1 VILGNI
7 LRVALRSLGANKTRM
22 MLTMLGIII
31 GVAAVIAM
39 LALGEGAREE
49 TLSRFRSM
57 GANLLMLGNRWGSAR
72 RQFLSVDE
80 WHAVEELGEYVE
92 STAPEV
98 YRTVQGKHLENTME
112 VRATGTSPSYFTVRN
127 VEIEFGRPFDERE
140 FYQQADVCVIGAEV
154 AAQLFPLMNPMNQ
167 PIYVG
172 GRRLVVVGVAKARG
186 QGWAS
191 PDERVIAPLGTV
203 MDRIMGQPYLDN
215 VHIAVHSHDLVQEA
229 EAAVRDLM
237 RRRRALT
244 PEEED
249 NFRFFNLAEL
259 IDRIEGQI
267 AIFKAL
273 LGGVAAISLLVGGI
287 GIMNIMLVTV
297 TERTREIGIRKALGA
312 RRSHIMLQFLIESV
326 VVACAGGALGIALG
340 WGVAAAFDRFVEA
353 FHTLITANSV
363 ILAVSCSTAIG
374 IIFGIYPA
382 RRAAHLDPIEA
393 LRHE

>member
-1 VILGNI
+1 
-7 LRVALRSLGANKTRM
+7 
-22 MLTMLGIII
+22 
-31 GVAAVIAM
+31 
-39 LALGEGAREE
+39 
-49 TLSRFRSM
+49 
-57 GANLLMLGNRWGSAR
+57 
-72 RQFLSVDE
+72 
-80 WHAVEELGEYVE
+80 
-92 STAPEV
+92 
-98 YRTVQGKHLENTME
+98 
-112 VRATGTSPSYFTVRN
+112 
-127 VEIEFGRPFDERE
+127 
-140 FYQQADVCVIGAEV
+140 
-154 AAQLFPLMNPMNQ
+154 
-167 PIYVG
+167 
-172 GRRLVVVGVAKARG
+172 
-186 QGWAS
+186 
-191 PDERVIAPLGTV
+191 
-203 MDRIMGQPYLDN
+203 MDRIMGQPYLDT